1 MLPGDGKFMARLY
14 FDFRKETH
22 PMNLDEARTLANVND
37 RAQRL
42 FEDGY
47 RIRSLDGNLHLIRKQ
62 HGATYTL
69 DRAKKSC
76 TCPFFE
82 KHGGRYSCKHV
93 LGWRKLLMAQR
104 NEMAQ
109 RLARWE
115 SVVQAVT
122 IEQVM
127 QSASRV
133 LHDRL
138 EVPLC
143 L

>member
-1 MLPGDGKFMARLY
+1 MLPGDGKFMARPF
-14 FDFRKETH
+14 FDTKGLN

-47 RIRSLDGNLHLIRKQ
+47 RIRSLDGNLHLIRSD

-69 DRAKKSC
+69 DRAEQSC

-82 KHGGRYSCKHV
+82 KHDGRYSCKHL
-93 LGWRKLLMAQR
+93 LGWKKLYVTQR
-104 NEMAQ
+104 ATIAC
-109 RLARWE
+109 LSARWE
-115 SVVQAVT
+115 AVAQGAS

-127 QSASRV
+127 QSASRF
-133 LHDRL
+133 LQQRL

-143 L
+143 C

>member
-1 MLPGDGKFMARLY
+1 
-14 FDFRKETH
+14 
-22 PMNLDEARTLANVND
+22 MNLDEARMLANVNE

-47 RIRSLDGNLHLIRKQ
+47 RTRCLSENLHLICKRY
-62 HGATYTL
+62 GATYIL
-69 DRAKKSC
+69 DRAEKSC
-76 TCPFFE
+76 TCPFFT

-93 LGWRKLLMAQR
+93 LGFKKLQVS
-104 NEMAQ
+104 Q
-109 RLARWE
+109 WSHISRLSARWE
-115 SVVQAVT
+115 AVEQAAT

-133 LHDRL
+133 LCQRLEVSLRL

-143 L
+143 C

>member
-1 MLPGDGKFMARLY
+1 
-14 FDFRKETH
+14 
-22 PMNLDEARTLANVND
+22 MNLDEARTLANVND

-47 RIRSLDGNLHLIRKQ
+47 RIRSLDGNLHLIHSQ
-62 HGATYTL
+62 NGATYTL
-69 DRAKKSC
+69 DRAEQSC

-82 KHGGRYSCKHV
+82 KHSGRYSCKHV
-93 LGWRKLLMAQR
+93 LGWKKLHISQR
-104 NEMAQ
+104 ATIA
-109 RLARWE
+109 RLSARWE
-115 SVVQAVT
+115 AVGQAVT

-133 LHDRL
+133 LVQRL

-143 L
+143 C

>member
-1 MLPGDGKFMARLY
+1 
-14 FDFRKETH
+14 
-22 PMNLDEARTLANVND
+22 MNLDEARLLANVNN

-47 RIRSLDGNLHLIRKQ
+47 RIRSLDGNLHLIRSE

-69 DRAKKSC
+69 DRDEKSC

-82 KHGGRYSCKHV
+82 KHCGRYSCKHV
-93 LGWRKLLMAQR
+93 LGLKKLLMAQR
-104 NEMAQ
+104 VELA
-109 RLARWE
+109 RRTARWE
-115 SVVQAVT
+115 AVEQAAT

-133 LHDRL
+133 LQQRL

-143 L
+143 LS

>member
-1 MLPGDGKFMARLY
+1 
-14 FDFRKETH
+14 
-22 PMNLDEARTLANVND
+22 MNLDEARTLANVND

-47 RIRSLDGNLHLIRKQ
+47 RIRSLDGNLYLIRSE

-69 DRAKKSC
+69 DRAEKSC

-93 LGWRKLLMAQR
+93 LGWKKLHVTQKVTLA
-104 NEMAQ
+104 
-109 RLARWE
+109 RLSARWE
-115 SVVQAVT
+115 SLEQEAR

-133 LHDRL
+133 LQQRL

-143 L
+143 C

>member
-1 MLPGDGKFMARLY
+1 
-14 FDFRKETH
+14 
-22 PMNLDEARTLANVND
+22 MNLDEARLLANVNN

-47 RIRSLDGNLHLIRKQ
+47 RIRSLDGNLHLIRSE

-69 DRAKKSC
+69 DRDEKSC

-82 KHGGRYSCKHV
+82 KHDGRYSCKHV
-93 LGWRKLLMAQR
+93 LGLKKLLMAQR
-104 NEMAQ
+104 VELA
-109 RLARWE
+109 RRTARWE
-115 SVVQAVT
+115 AVEQAIT

-133 LHDRL
+133 LQQRL
-138 EVPLC
+138 EVPPC

>member
-1 MLPGDGKFMARLY
+1 
-14 FDFRKETH
+14 
-22 PMNLDEARTLANVND
+22 MNLDEARTLANVND

-47 RIRSLDGNLHLIRKQ
+47 AVRSLDGNLHLIRSD

-69 DRAKKSC
+69 DRAEQSC

-82 KHGGRYSCKHV
+82 KHDGRYSCKHL
-93 LGWRKLLMAQR
+93 LGWKKLYVTQR
-104 NEMAQ
+104 ATIA
-109 RLARWE
+109 RLSARWE
-115 SVVQAVT
+115 SVAQGAS

-127 QSASRV
+127 QSASRF
-133 LHDRL
+133 LQQRL

-143 L
+143 C

>member
-1 MLPGDGKFMARLY
+1 
-14 FDFRKETH
+14 
-22 PMNLDEARTLANVND
+22 MNLDEARTLANVND

-47 RIRSLDGNLHLIRKQ
+47 RIRSLDTHRYLIRSD

-69 DRAKKSC
+69 DRAEKSC

-82 KHGGRYSCKHV
+82 KHDGRYSCKHV
-93 LGWRKLLMAQR
+93 LGWKKLLMAQKIEIAR
-104 NEMAQ
+104 
-109 RLARWE
+109 RTARWE
-115 SVVQAVT
+115 AVEQAVT

-133 LHDRL
+133 LQNRL

>member
-1 MLPGDGKFMARLY
+1 
-14 FDFRKETH
+14 
-22 PMNLDEARTLANVND
+22 MNLDEARLLANVND

-47 RIRSLDGNLHLIRKQ
+47 RIRSLDGNLHLIRSE

-69 DRAKKSC
+69 DRSKQSC

-82 KHGGRYSCKHV
+82 KHGGRYCCKHV

-104 NEMAQ
+104 IEIA
-109 RLARWE
+109 RRTARWE
-115 SVVQAVT
+115 AVGQATT

-133 LHDRL
+133 LQQRL

-143 L
+143 LS

>member
-1 MLPGDGKFMARLY
+1 
-14 FDFRKETH
+14 
-22 PMNLDEARTLANVND
+22 MNLDEARTLANVND

-47 RIRSLDGNLHLIRKQ
+47 RIRPLDGNLHLIRSE

-69 DRAKKSC
+69 DRAEKSC

-82 KHGGRYSCKHV
+82 KHSGRYSCKHV
-93 LGWRKLLMAQR
+93 LGWKKLLIAQR
-104 NEMAQ
+104 VEIA
-109 RLARWE
+109 RRTARWE
-115 SVVQAVT
+115 AVEQSVT

-127 QSASRV
+127 QSASRF
-133 LHDRL
+133 LQQRL

>member
-1 MLPGDGKFMARLY
+1 
-14 FDFRKETH
+14 
-22 PMNLDEARTLANVND
+22 MNLDEARTLANVND

-47 RIRSLDGNLHLIRKQ
+47 RIRSLDGNLHLIRSE

-69 DRAKKSC
+69 DRSEQSC

-82 KHGGRYSCKHV
+82 KNGGRYCCKHV
-93 LGWRKLLMAQR
+93 LGWKKLLMVQR
-104 NEMAQ
+104 IEIA
-109 RLARWE
+109 RRTARWE
-115 SVVQAVT
+115 AVEQAVT

-133 LHDRL
+133 LQNRL

>member
-1 MLPGDGKFMARLY
+1 
-14 FDFRKETH
+14 
-22 PMNLDEARTLANVND
+22 MNLDEARTLANVND

-47 RIRSLDGNLHLIRKQ
+47 RIRSLDGNLHLIRSEQ
-62 HGATYTL
+62 GATYTL
-69 DRAKKSC
+69 DRAEKSC
-76 TCPFFE
+76 TCPFYT

-93 LGWRKLLMAQR
+93 LGWKKLLMAQR
-104 NEMAQ
+104 IEIA
-109 RLARWE
+109 RRTARWE
-115 SVVQAVT
+115 AVGQAVT

-133 LHDRL
+133 LQQRL

>member
-1 MLPGDGKFMARLY
+1 
-14 FDFRKETH
+14 
-22 PMNLDEARTLANVND
+22 MNLDEARQLANVNE

-62 HGATYTL
+62 HGAAYTL
-69 DRAKKSC
+69 DRAEGSC
-76 TCPFFE
+76 TCPFFT

-93 LGWRKLLMAQR
+93 LGLKKLLVAQR
-104 NEMAQ
+104 FHLAT
-109 RLARWE
+109 LSARWE
-115 SVVQAVT
+115 AEEQAAT

-133 LHDRL
+133 LHQRL
-138 EVPLC
+138 EVHLC
-143 L
+143 LS

>member
-1 MLPGDGKFMARLY
+1 
-14 FDFRKETH
+14 
-22 PMNLDEARTLANVND
+22 MNLDEARTLANVNE

-47 RIRSLDGNLHLIRKQ
+47 RIRSLDGNLHLIRSE

-69 DRAKKSC
+69 DRAEKSC
-76 TCPFFE
+76 TCPFYA

-93 LGWRKLLMAQR
+93 LGWRKLHMAQR
-104 NEMAQ
+104 VEIA
-109 RLARWE
+109 RRAARWE
-115 SVVQAVT
+115 AVGQAVT

-133 LHDRL
+133 LQRQL

-143 L
+143 LS

>member
-1 MLPGDGKFMARLY
+1 MTAQRSPVS
-14 FDFRKETH
+14 
-22 PMNLDEARTLANVND
+22 LDEARLLANVND

-47 RIRSLDGNLHLIRKQ
+47 RIRPLDGNLHLIRSEQ
-62 HGATYTL
+62 GATYTL
-69 DRAKKSC
+69 DRSEQSC

-93 LGWRKLLMAQR
+93 LGWKKLQVSQWSHVA
-104 NEMAQ
+104 
-109 RLARWE
+109 RLSARWE
-115 SVVQAVT
+115 AVAQEAS
-122 IEQVM
+122 IEQVLM
-127 QSASRV
+127 TAARV
-133 LHDRL
+133 LQQRL

>member
-1 MLPGDGKFMARLY
+1 MDMDGARL
-14 FDFRKETH
+14 
-22 PMNLDEARTLANVND
+22 LANVND

-47 RIRSLDGNLHLIRKQ
+47 RIRSLDGNRHLIRSE

-69 DRAKKSC
+69 DCAEKSC

-82 KHGGRYSCKHV
+82 KHGGRYSCKHI
-93 LGWRKLLMAQR
+93 LGWRKLLMTQKI
-104 NEMAQ
+104 EMA
-109 RLARWE
+109 RRTARWE
-115 SVVQAVT
+115 AVEQAIT
-122 IEQVM
+122 IEQVL

-133 LHDRL
+133 LQQRL

>member
-1 MLPGDGKFMARLY
+1 MTAQRSPVSLDDARL
-14 FDFRKETH
+14 
-22 PMNLDEARTLANVND
+22 LANVND

-47 RIRSLDGNLHLIRKQ
+47 RIRYLDTHRYLIRSER
-62 HGATYTL
+62 GATYTL
-69 DRAKKSC
+69 DRSEQSC

-93 LGWRKLLMAQR
+93 LGFRKLLMAQR
-104 NEMAQ
+104 VEIA
-109 RLARWE
+109 RRTARWE
-115 SVVQAVT
+115 AVGQALT

-133 LHDRL
+133 LQQRL

>member
-1 MLPGDGKFMARLY
+1 MTKNGSY
-14 FDFRKETH
+14 
-22 PMNLDEARTLANVND
+22 MNLDEARTLANVND

-47 RIRSLDGNLHLIRKQ
+47 AVRSLDGNLHLIRSE

-69 DRAKKSC
+69 DRAEKSC

-82 KHGGRYSCKHV
+82 KHSGRYSCKHV
-93 LGWRKLLMAQR
+93 LGWKKLLMAQR
-104 NEMAQ
+104 IEIA
-109 RLARWE
+109 RRTARWE
-115 SVVQAVT
+115 AVEQAVT

-127 QSASRV
+127 QSASRF
-133 LHDRL
+133 LQQRL